1 MRLLT
6 LPLILFVMLL
16 VAGCS
21 TTAMQQERAT
31 ELRPGQVY
39 HGQLASGSRLFRFTL
54 DRPTSVVLSATT
66 PVMRSLPGG
75 YNGRLMDADGQVL
88 AEDRDSGERF
98 NFRIAERLEAGTYYL
113 EMRQPQACSSRLCP
127 NENMSFTLN
136 FRVDRG

>member
-6 LPLILFVMLL
+6 LPLMLIIALL
-16 VAGCS
+16 VAACS

-31 ELRPGQVY
+31 ELRPGQTY

-75 YNGRLMDADGQVL
+75 YNGRLLDADGQL
-88 AEDRDSGERF
+88 IAEDRESGERF
-98 NFRIAERLEAGTYYL
+98 NFRIAEQLEAGTYYL

-127 NENMSFTLN
+127 NENMSFTLS